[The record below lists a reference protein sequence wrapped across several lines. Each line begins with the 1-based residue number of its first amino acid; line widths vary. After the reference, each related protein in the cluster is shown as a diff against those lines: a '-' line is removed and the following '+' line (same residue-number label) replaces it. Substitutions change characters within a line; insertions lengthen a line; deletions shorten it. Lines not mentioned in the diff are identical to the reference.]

1 MTHLLRG
8 LFGGSASLRLRPWA
22 CATALLCLFL
32 TSCISAP
39 TPVQRQ
45 NLCDNQASLT
55 NPNVGGE
62 GGIGGTG
69 APRAGVESG
78 GTGGSGT
85 SRAGVD
91 SGGTGGTGGTDGRG
105 GIGGTGIMA
114 AKPVFGDGGIGGTGI
129 VGVITGFASICVNGL
144 EVQYDPST
152 PVWDNGLPASAS
164 RLAVG
169 QVVSLTTTGS
179 AAQAKAR
186 GITVIHALVGPL
198 AAVNAS
204 TGQLV
209 VLGQKATAQRP
220 GDLAGLRAGDWVR
233 VSGHRLASG
242 EIVAS
247 KVQAATAPA
256 DAQAQVRGPLTAIT
270 GNTMKVGD
278 TTIQLDV
285 IGGSAGSAGSARSLG
300 SAGLQVGQ
308 EVWASGTWNGQV
320 LQAGQLVAQPTRST
334 LGRVDQV
341 VLEGFIHRLGPRE
354 ISLGFEPLQLTEQVQ
369 IVGGTQAELAVNR
382 RVQINGRVGP
392 DQRITVERLEFSA
405 SPGDGGSGG
414 RGGSSGKGAS
424 NGNSGKGNSGSNSG
438 SSGSSSSGSGSS
450 GSGSSGG
457 GTSGGGSSGGG
468 GSGGGGGGSG
478 SGK

>member
-22 CATALLCLFL
+22 CATALLSLFL
-32 TSCISAP
+32 ISCISAP

-55 NPNVGGE
+55 NPSGGGA

-78 GTGGSGT
+78 GTGGSGI

-186 GITVIHALVGPL
+186 AITVIHALVGPL

-233 VSGHRLASG
+233 VSGHRLAGG

-247 KVQAATAPA
+247 KVQAATPPA

-270 GNTMKVGD
+270 GNTVKVGD

-392 DQRITVERLEFSA
+392 DQRITVERVEFSP
-405 SPGDGGSGG
+405 SPGSGGASG

-424 NGNSGKGNSGSNSG
+424 SGNSGKGNSGLGSG
-438 SSGSSSSGSGSS
+438 SSGSGSS